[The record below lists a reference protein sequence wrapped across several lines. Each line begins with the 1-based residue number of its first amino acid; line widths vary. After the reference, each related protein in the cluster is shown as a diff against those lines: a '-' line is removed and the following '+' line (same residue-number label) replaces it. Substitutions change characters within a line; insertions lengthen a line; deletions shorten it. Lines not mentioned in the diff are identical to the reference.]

1 MLIPLPTVVGGVL
14 QPKMGQAQ
22 AVVGTK
28 ATQARGVV
36 AATHQLGGKE
46 GHQVTPLAKVEAEGV
61 EAVVAME
68 VVAALEEGDLP
79 TLEEGD
85 PPIKPH
91 QRTHFRPS

>member
-1 MLIPLPTVVGGVL
+1 M
-14 QPKMGQAQ
+14 
-22 AVVGTK
+22 
-28 ATQARGVV
+28 
-36 AATHQLGGKE
+36 GGKE